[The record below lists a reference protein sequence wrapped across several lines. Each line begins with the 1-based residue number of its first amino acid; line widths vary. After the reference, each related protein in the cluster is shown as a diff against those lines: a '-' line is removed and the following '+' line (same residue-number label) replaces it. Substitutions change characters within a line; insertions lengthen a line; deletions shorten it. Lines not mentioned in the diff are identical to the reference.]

1 MRSYIAPMWRRRR
14 WRRWGRCWRRIR
26 LFPKRVNIGFM
37 QIVNREHVRLR
48 VHERGVGETL
58 ACGSGTAAVVVGI
71 NSGDLSHG
79 VTVELPGGR
88 AVVAWPEPIPQC
100 V

>member
-1 MRSYIAPMWRRRR
+1 
-14 WRRWGRCWRRIR
+14 
-26 LFPKRVNIGFM
+26 M